1 MAQPELCLNCSTE
14 LLYIVLNALV
24 NYSPILYED
33 PTQILLD
40 NPTEQDAKH
49 WVVVCDV
56 VLC

>member
-33 PTQILLD
+33 TTQILLD
-40 NPTEQDAKH
+40 NQTEQEAKH
-49 WVVVCDV
+49 
-56 VLC
+56 